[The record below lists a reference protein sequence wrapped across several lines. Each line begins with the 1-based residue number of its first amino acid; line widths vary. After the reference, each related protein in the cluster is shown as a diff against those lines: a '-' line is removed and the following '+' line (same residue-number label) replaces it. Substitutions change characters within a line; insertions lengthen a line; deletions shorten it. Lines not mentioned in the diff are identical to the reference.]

1 MSAFFE
7 SEIIKEELGVINKL
21 QEEVY
26 GKLIHFHMM
35 THDEQLDHIS
45 KLSELLDKQRVMYA
59 RLSLSDDPE
68 AQEMKKRIV
77 ESASMM
83 GLPSSIDM
91 TSLFDNMSQAV
102 EMMRKQIDK
111 DL

>member
-1 MSAFFE
+1 MSAFFD

-35 THDEQLDHIS
+35 NHDDQLDHVS
-45 KLSELLDKQRVMYA
+45 KLSELLDKQRVMYT

-68 AQEMKKRIV
+68 AIVMKDSLNKTILL
-77 ESASMM
+77 M
-83 GLPSSIDM
+83 GYPEGTDIKLM
-91 TSLFDNMSQAV
+91 FDNMY
-102 EMMRKQIDK
+102 KTIDALK
-111 DL
+111 EYLKA

>member
-1 MSAFFE
+1 MSSFFE

-68 AQEMKKRIV
+68 CKIMKDSLNKTV
-77 ESASMM
+77 TMM
-83 GLPSSIDM
+83 GYPEGTDVKL
-91 TSLFDNMSQAV
+91 LFDNMHTT
-102 EMMRKQIDK
+102 IDALK
-111 DL
+111 DFLKA

>member
-7 SEIIKEELGVINKL
+7 SEIIKEELGEINKL

-45 KLSELLDKQRVMYA
+45 KLSELLDKQRVMYT

-68 AQEMKKRIV
+68 CKVMKDSLNKTV
-77 ESASMM
+77 TLM
-83 GLPSSIDM
+83 GYPEGPDIKF
-91 TSLFDNMSQAV
+91 LFDNMHTT
-102 EMMRKQIDK
+102 IDALK
-111 DL
+111 DFLKA

>member
-1 MSAFFE
+1 MSFFQSDVVRAE
-7 SEIIKEELGVINKL
+7 MAEIHEL
-21 QEEVY
+21 QEEIYSNVFKFPTMKREDKKY
-26 GKLIHFHMM
+26 HVDILEKLL
-35 THDEQLDHIS
+35 E
-45 KLSELLDKQRVMYA
+45 KQKVMYA

-83 GLPSSIDM
+83 GLPSNLDM
-91 TSLFDNMSQAV
+91 TSLFNNMSQAV
-102 EMMRKQIDK
+102 EMMKQQIDK

>member
-1 MSAFFE
+1 MSAFFD

-35 THDEQLDHIS
+35 NHDDQIDHVS
-45 KLSELLDKQRVMYA
+45 KLSELLDKQRVMYT

-68 AQEMKKRIV
+68 AIVMKDSLNKTILL
-77 ESASMM
+77 M
-83 GLPSSIDM
+83 GYPEGTDIKLM
-91 TSLFDNMSQAV
+91 FDNMY
-102 EMMRKQIDK
+102 KTIDALK
-111 DL
+111 ENLKA

>member
-1 MSAFFE
+1 MKRE
-7 SEIIKEELGVINKL
+7 DKKYHVDILER
-21 QEEVY
+21 
-26 GKLIHFHMM
+26 
-35 THDEQLDHIS
+35 
-45 KLSELLDKQRVMYA
+45 LLEKQKVMYA

-83 GLPSSIDM
+83 GLPSDIDM
-91 TSLFDNMSQAV
+91 TSLFNNMSQAV
-102 EMMRKQIDK
+102 EMMKQQIDK

>member
-68 AQEMKKRIV
+68 CKVMKDSLNKTV
-77 ESASMM
+77 TMM
-83 GLPSSIDM
+83 GYPEGTDVKL
-91 TSLFDNMSQAV
+91 LVDNMHTT
-102 EMMRKQIDK
+102 IDALK
-111 DL
+111 DFLKA

>member
-68 AQEMKKRIV
+68 CKVMKDSLNKTV
-77 ESASMM
+77 TMM
-83 GLPSSIDM
+83 GYPEGTDVKL
-91 TSLFDNMSQAV
+91 LFDNMHTT
-102 EMMRKQIDK
+102 IDELK
-111 DL
+111 SFLEA

>member
-1 MSAFFE
+1 MSSFFE

-83 GLPSSIDM
+83 GLPSDIDM
-91 TSLFDNMSQAV
+91 TSLFNNMSQAV
-102 EMMRKQIDK
+102 EMMKQQIDK

>member
-1 MSAFFE
+1 MSAFFD

-35 THDEQLDHIS
+35 NHDDQLDHVS
-45 KLSELLDKQRVMYA
+45 KLSELLDKQRVMYT

-68 AQEMKKRIV
+68 ALIMK
-77 ESASMM
+77 ESLNKTVTLM
-83 GLPSSIDM
+83 GYPEGTDIKF
-91 TSLFDNMSQAV
+91 LFDNMHTT
-102 EMMRKQIDK
+102 IDALK
-111 DL
+111 SFLEA

>member
-1 MSAFFE
+1 
-7 SEIIKEELGVINKL
+7 
-21 QEEVY
+21 
-26 GKLIHFHMM
+26 
-35 THDEQLDHIS
+35 
-45 KLSELLDKQRVMYA
+45 MYA

-91 TSLFDNMSQAV
+91 TSLFDNMSKAV
-102 EMMRKQIDK
+102 EMMKQQIDK

>member
-68 AQEMKKRIV
+68 CKVMKDSLNKTV
-77 ESASMM
+77 TMM
-83 GLPSSIDM
+83 GYPEGTDVKL
-91 TSLFDNMSQAV
+91 LFDNMHTT
-102 EMMRKQIDK
+102 IDALK
-111 DL
+111 EFLKA

>member
-91 TSLFDNMSQAV
+91 TSLSDNMSQAV

>member
-68 AQEMKKRIV
+68 CKIMKDSLTKTV
-77 ESASMM
+77 TMM
-83 GLPSSIDM
+83 GYPEGTDVKL
-91 TSLFDNMSQAV
+91 LFDNMHTT
-102 EMMRKQIDK
+102 IDALK
-111 DL
+111 DFLKA

>member
-35 THDEQLDHIS
+35 TYDEQLDHIS
-45 KLSELLDKQRVMYA
+45 KLSELLDKQRVMYT

-68 AQEMKKRIV
+68 CKIMKDSLNKTV
-77 ESASMM
+77 TMM
-83 GLPSSIDM
+83 GYPEGTDVKL
-91 TSLFDNMSQAV
+91 LFDNMHTT
-102 EMMRKQIDK
+102 IDALK
-111 DL
+111 DFLKA

>member
-68 AQEMKKRIV
+68 CKIMKDSLNKTV
-77 ESASMM
+77 TMM
-83 GLPSSIDM
+83 GYPEGTDVKL
-91 TSLFDNMSQAV
+91 LFDNMHTT
-102 EMMRKQIDK
+102 IDALK
-111 DL
+111 DFLKA

>member
-68 AQEMKKRIV
+68 CKVMKDSLNKTV
-77 ESASMM
+77 TMM
-83 GLPSSIDM
+83 GYPEGTDVKL
-91 TSLFDNMSQAV
+91 LFDNMHTT
-102 EMMRKQIDK
+102 IDALK
-111 DL
+111 DFLKA